1 MNKKSIIIKI
11 ITAPALFF
19 LFTSI
24 VSGSI
29 PQIRTPL
36 PVIYLEDNLDEKDN
50 LGYCIDTVGRGFAE
64 KLHAH
69 SCKPRGGDV
78 QFKYDN
84 DEKRIQSA
92 TFEGKCA
99 EVIEEIKDGSRLG
112 LFDCSSN
119 SSLQRFDYDFNSKEF
134 RPGLNKN
141 LCLGVAEK
149 SRKAGPFMA
158 RNLRIYTCDKLK
170 DKFKKW
176 VIKN

>member
-1 MNKKSIIIKI
+1 MTKKSFIINTL
-11 ITAPALFF
+11 TAQVVFF
-19 LFTSI
+19 LFASTA
-24 VSGSI
+24 SGSK

-36 PVIYLEDNLDEKDN
+36 PVIYLDGNLDEKDN
-50 LGYCIDTVGRGFAE
+50 LGYCIDTAGRGFAE

-78 QFKYDN
+78 QFKYDE

-119 SSLQRFDYDFNSKEF
+119 SSLQRFDYDLNPKEF
-134 RPGLNKN
+134 RPGLNEN
-141 LCLGVAEK
+141 LCLAVAEK

-158 RNLRIYTCDKLK
+158 RNLRIYICDETK
-170 DKFKKW
+170 DKFKRW

>member
-1 MNKKSIIIKI
+1 MHI
-11 ITAPALFF
+11 A
-19 LFTSI
+19 
-24 VSGSI
+24 
-29 PQIRTPL
+29 
-36 PVIYLEDNLDEKDN
+36 
-50 LGYCIDTVGRGFAE
+50 
-64 KLHAH
+64 
-69 SCKPRGGDV
+69 CKPRGGDV

-119 SSLQRFDYDFNSKEF
+119 SSLQRFDYDSNSMEF

-158 RNLRIYTCDKLK
+158 RNLRIYTCDKIK
-170 DKFKKW
+170 DKFKRW